1 MTVTVT
7 TTRNSFA
14 GNGNQ
19 GPHSINFIILDAT
32 HIEVY
37 WEKGS
42 SGFGTPITG
51 GGFTAGASGYLKKDI
66 HYTVQNAGTS
76 SNATITYIESGFT
89 VDSTVTYPSSAD
101 TLVVTRNVPLT
112 QTSDYTNNSTID
124 AETIENSFDKL
135 TQISQQLD
143 DNRGHSLKFAS
154 SLEGTTGFNTTPDTA
169 STITQNKADRINKVV
184 SFDSNGDLIATK
196 ELGTWK
202 STWTTG
208 TAFVERDLVKDSETG
223 AVYICLVAHTS
234 GTFAT
239 DLANSKWEAIIDAGG
254 FNVKLLANL
263 TIAADETY
271 ITPYKLDLNGKT
283 LTNNGTLI
291 CAEIITGGGTLTGS
305 GSTTQSGPVDISSAS
320 LVTLSSTQTLT
331 NKTLTSP
338 KINEDVALTAT
349 ATELNLLDGVSGLVQ
364 ADFTKLAAIDATDTE
379 INTVADGSTSPG
391 TEAVAGTDGIV
402 TNDAGTMR
410 QTTVDTFDTYLS
422 QTSKTLT
429 NKKIPEIDS
438 DAAITLDATTYVE
451 LNADNGIVYMKDG
464 ATTMLTIQLSGGNT
478 TITGP

>member
-19 GPHSINFIILDAT
+19 GPHSISFIILDAT

-51 GGFTAGASGYLKKDI
+51 GGFTAGASGYLQKDI

-169 STITQNKADRINKVV
+169 STITQNKADRINNIV
-184 SFDSNGDLIATK
+184 SFDSNGDLIATQ

-208 TAFVERDLVKDSETG
+208 TAYIERDLVKDSETG

-254 FNVKLLANL
+254 FNVQLSANL

-291 CAEIITGGGTLTGS
+291 CAEIITGDGTLTGS
-305 GSTTQSGPVDISSAS
+305 GSTTESGPVDISSAS

-331 NKTLTSP
+331 NKRLTSP

-349 ATELNLLDGVSGLVQ
+349 ATELNVM
-364 ADFTKLAAIDATDTE
+364 DAGATVTTP
-379 INTVADGSTSPG
+379 TVASG
-391 TEAVAGTDGIV
+391 
-402 TNDAGTMR
+402 DAFVMDDADVGMR
-410 QTTVDTFDTYLS
+410 QVDIDNVDTYLS

-451 LNADNGIVYMKDG
+451 LNADNGIVYMKDAG
-464 ATTMLTIQLSGGNT
+464 STILTIQLSGGNT

>member
-1 MTVTVT
+1 MTISAT
-7 TTRNSFA
+7 TTRSSFS
-14 GNGNQ
+14 GNATQ
-19 GPHSINFIILDAT
+19 GPHTISFIVLDAT

-37 WEKGS
+37 WEKGA

-51 GGFTAGASGYLKKDI
+51 GGFTAGASGYLKKDT

-76 SNATITYIESGFT
+76 SNATITYIEAGFT
-89 VDSTVTYPSSAD
+89 VDSTVTYPTSVD
-101 TLVVTRNVPLT
+101 TIVITRSVPLT
-112 QTSDYTNNSTID
+112 QVSDYTNNSTID

-169 STITQNKADRINKVV
+169 ATISQNKTDRINNLI
-184 SFDSNGDLIATK
+184 SFDSNGDIIATQ
-196 ELGTWK
+196 ELGSWQ
-202 STWTTG
+202 SNWVTG
-208 TAFVERDLVKDSETG
+208 TTYVERDLVKNSETG
-223 AVYICLVAHTS
+223 AVYICVEGHDA

-239 DLANSKWEAIIDAGG
+239 DLAASKWEAIIDAGG
-254 FNVKLLANL
+254 FNVKLTANL

-271 ITPYKLDLNGKT
+271 ICPYKIDLNGYT

-291 CAEIITGGGTLTGS
+291 CAEIITGEGTFTGNS
-305 GSTTQSGPVDISSAS
+305 ATESGPVDISSAS

-331 NKTLTSP
+331 NKTITSP
-338 KINEDVALTAT
+338 KINEDVVMSAT
-349 ATELNLLDGVSGLVQ
+349 ATELNVM
-364 ADFTKLAAIDATDTE
+364 DAGATITAP
-379 INTVADGSTSPG
+379 TVASG
-391 TEAVAGTDGIV
+391 
-402 TNDAGTMR
+402 DAFVMDDADVGMR
-410 QTTVDTFDTYLS
+410 QVAINNVDTYLS

-451 LNADNGIVYMKDG
+451 LNADNGYVYMKDAG
-464 ATTMLTIQLSGGNT
+464 VTFLTVYFDGTDTL
-478 TITGP
+478 ITGP